1 MKNSF
6 KFFGGLLILLCI
18 LMALSCAKDDSK
30 KPIQII
36 NLSSDLQT
44 HDPGNGWF
52 LSGPAVDS
60 IKAVGKSNNQLFRNL
75 IAPENANKAKVTI
88 KFISDTMASTNL
100 TDVIW
105 FKKKVEIKRSVKEV
119 KGIPKKELVFDFEE
133 TRPPQADE
141 LLLIVRPWRNQDG
154 IINITG
160 GQLQWLK

>member
-1 MKNSF
+1 MKYTF

-18 LMALSCAKDDSK
+18 LMALSCAKDDSN

-36 NLSSDLQT
+36 NFSSDLWT

-60 IKAVGKSNNQLFRNL
+60 IKAVGKSNNQLYRSL
-75 IAPENANKAKVTI
+75 IAPETANKAKVTI

-105 FKKKVEIKRSVKEV
+105 FKKKVEIKRSVKGV